1 MTVIKRDK
9 CGSDLKRPHLGRGR
23 KHSPKGL
30 GTWAIETACLTAR
43 LQAPNSTSWWVH
55 WLIGTWRQPDKSYH
69 IYARRLQAGCKL
81 ILAGYKPEPVGQATS
96 IPQRPWPALR
106 HRPGPV
112 IGLPA
117 QRDVVPPPF
126 SLLQPLHTSS
136 LSLDSHTP
144 FWMLLTSQD
153 PSLGSTAHTA
163 PPDPH
168 SHSSCGSPPM
178 IPTRICHSTL
188 LCALSL
194 PLSWALP
201 VQDLR
206 SSDCC
211 LRGDRKAVDEGLD
224 LVLPEPEPPQ
234 FNSCQS
240 PIFMTAASAISLLW
254 WPLLWFNHRI
264 FLLNRPHEHRGFLE
278 LWPLLHSLTCSA
290 QGFKCFL
297 HTDGSLTS
305 LLSSNPLILL

>member
-9 CGSDLKRPHLGRGR
+9 CGSDLKRSHLGRGR

-30 GTWAIETACLTAR
+30 GTWAIETACLKAR
-43 LQAPNSTSWWVH
+43 LPAPNSTSWWVH

-69 IYARRLQAGCKL
+69 IYSRWLQAGCKL
-81 ILAGYKPEPVGQATS
+81 ILAGYKPEPVGHATS
-96 IPQRPWPALR
+96 IPQRLGPALR

-117 QRDVVPPPF
+117 QRDLVPPPF

-144 FWMLLTSQD
+144 FWTLLTSQD

-168 SHSSCGSPPM
+168 SHSSCGSSPM
-178 IPTRICHSTL
+178 TPTRICHSTL
-188 LCALSL
+188 LCTLKSFPQLSSASAGPASFCPRL
-194 PLSWALP
+194 H
-201 VQDLR
+201 
-206 SSDCC
+206 CC
-211 LRGDRKAVDEGLD
+211 LSGDRKAVDEGLD

-234 FNSCQS
+234 FNSYQS

-254 WPLLWFNHRI
+254 W
-264 FLLNRPHEHRGFLE
+264 
-278 LWPLLHSLTCSA
+278 
-290 QGFKCFL
+290 
-297 HTDGSLTS
+297 
-305 LLSSNPLILL
+305 